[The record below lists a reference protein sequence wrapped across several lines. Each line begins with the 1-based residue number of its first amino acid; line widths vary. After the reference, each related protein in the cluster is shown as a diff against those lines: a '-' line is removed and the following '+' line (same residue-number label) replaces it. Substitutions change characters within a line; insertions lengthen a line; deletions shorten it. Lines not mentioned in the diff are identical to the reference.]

1 MIKLSSRR
9 FGLKSAALITAALS
23 GALAVPLVAGPAFA
37 QAWPS
42 KPVRLIV
49 PFPPGGALD
58 TVGRVTAQSLSERL
72 GAQVVVDNRGG
83 ASGAIGVAEL
93 ARAQPDGYTLTFA
106 SSDTFT
112 ILPLLRKDLPFDV
125 TRDFTPVAKVA
136 DMYMLLAVHPK
147 FAAHSIKDLIEMAK
161 ARPGEIRYASVGNGT
176 VHHITFEYFN
186 SRAGTKITHIPFK
199 GGSPATAAA
208 IGGHVEVLIS
218 GVNIFKT
225 IQSGQL
231 RALAVAKAT
240 RSTLLPSVPT
250 LIESGFPD
258 FIAASWFGVLGPAG
272 VPDGIVS
279 RLGSEIAAIT
289 ALPEFQQR
297 VSAVGGEPGALGQKD
312 FVRHMAS
319 DLQRWRQI
327 VEITKIK
334 LDD

>member
-1 MIKLSSRR
+1 MMLSRSFFPRPATR
-9 FGLKSAALITAALS
+9 FGAAVALALS
-23 GALAVPLVAGPAFA
+23 MLVPAGEAAAQSWPAR
-37 QAWPS
+37 
-42 KPVRLIV
+42 PVRMVI
-49 PFPPGGALD
+49 PFPAGGALD
-58 TVGRVTAQSLSERL
+58 TVGRVTAQALSERL

-83 ASGAIGVAEL
+83 ASGAIGVAEV
-93 ARAQPDGYTLTFA
+93 ARAPADGYTLTFA

-125 TRDFTPVAKVA
+125 NRDFTPVAKVA

-147 FAAHSIKDLIEMAK
+147 FPAQSIRELIDMAK
-161 ARPGEIRYASVGNGT
+161 AKPGELRYASVGNGT

-186 SRAGTKITHIPFK
+186 SRAGTKIAHIPFK

-225 IQSGQL
+225 IQGGQL

-240 RSTLLPSVPT
+240 RSSLLPSVPT

-272 VPDGIVS
+272 LPEPVTG
-279 RLGSEIAAIT
+279 RLGTEIAAIT
-289 ALPEFQQR
+289 AVPEFQQR
-297 VSAVGGEPGALGQKD
+297 VAAVGGEPGALGQKE
-312 FVRHMAS
+312 FVRHWAS
-319 DLQRWRQI
+319 DMQRWRSI
-327 VEITKIK
+327 IDLTKIK
-334 LDD
+334 LED

>member
-1 MIKLSSRR
+1 MGNWLLFLRG
-9 FGLKSAALITAALS
+9 FGIAVL
-23 GALAVPLVAGPAFA
+23 ALAGMLVSEPVPA
-37 QAWPS
+37 QSWPS
-42 KPVRLIV
+42 RPVRMII
-49 PFPPGGALD
+49 PFPAGGALD
-58 TVGRVTAQSLSERL
+58 TVGRVTAIALSEKL
-72 GAQVVVDNRGG
+72 GQQVVVDNRGG
-83 ASGAIGVAEL
+83 ASGAIGVAEV
-93 ARAQPDGYTLTFA
+93 ARAPADGYTLTFA

-125 TRDFTPVAKVA
+125 NKDFTPVAKVA
-136 DMYMLLAVHPK
+136 DMYMMLAVHPK
-147 FAAHSIKDLIEMAK
+147 FQAQSIRELIDMAK
-161 ARPGEIRYASVGNGT
+161 ARPGELRYASVGNGT

-186 SRAGTKITHIPFK
+186 SRAGTKIAHIPFK
-199 GGSPATAAA
+199 GGSPATTAA

-218 GVNIFKT
+218 GVNIFKS

-272 VPDGIVS
+272 LPDAVAS

-297 VSAVGGEPGALGQKD
+297 VAAVGGEPGALGQKE
-312 FVRHMAS
+312 FVRYWTS
-319 DLQRWRQI
+319 DMQRWRNI
-327 VEITKIK
+327 IEITKIK
-334 LDD
+334 FED

>member
-1 MIKLSSRR
+1 MNLSLPVRVHKY
-9 FGLKSAALITAALS
+9 LAPIAVAIA
-23 GALAVPLVAGPAFA
+23 GALASGMASA

-42 KPVRLIV
+42 RPIRLII
-49 PFPPGGALD
+49 PFPAGGALD
-58 TVGRVTAQSLSERL
+58 TVGRVTAQALSERL
-72 GAQVVVDNRGG
+72 GTQVVVDNRGG

-93 ARAQPDGYTLTFA
+93 ARAAADGNTLGFA
-106 SSDTFT
+106 SSDTLT

-136 DMYMLLAVHPK
+136 DVYMLLAVHPK
-147 FAAHSIKDLIEMAK
+147 FPAQSLKDLIEMAK
-161 ARPGEIRYASVGNGT
+161 AKPGEIRYASVGNGT
-176 VHHITFEYFN
+176 VHHITFEYLN
-186 SRAGTKITHIPFK
+186 SRAGTRIAHIPFK
-199 GGSPATAAA
+199 GGSPAVAAA

-240 RSTLLPSVPT
+240 RSPLLPAVPT

-272 VPDGIVS
+272 LPEAATTRIGN
-279 RLGSEIAAIT
+279 EIAAIT
-289 ALPEFQQR
+289 AVPAFQQR
-297 VSAVGGEPGALGQKD
+297 VAAVGGEPGALGQKD
-312 FVRHMAS
+312 FVKYMAD
-319 DLQRWRQI
+319 DLQRWRRI